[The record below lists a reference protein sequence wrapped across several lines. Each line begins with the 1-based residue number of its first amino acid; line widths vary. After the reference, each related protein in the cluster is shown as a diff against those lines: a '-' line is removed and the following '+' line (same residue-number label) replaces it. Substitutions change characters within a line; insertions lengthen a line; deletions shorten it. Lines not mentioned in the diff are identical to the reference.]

1 MVQRKG
7 NPDYEPVQVMSKDG
21 VKSTVYKRKGDPKP
35 KTKNVGTPEKR
46 RGGFKKPKGSNGN
59 VGMLDSK
66 PSNASSMAKPLG
78 NINVVRSQSNA
89 IQNLD
94 NMNRLSGRS
103 REALQGQK
111 VSKKAN
117 AEIKNRSR
125 PNPSSGGGDG
135 RT

>member
-46 RGGFKKPKGSNGN
+46 RGGFKKPKASVSNK
-59 VGMLDSK
+59 GMLNAP
-66 PSNASSMAKPLG
+66 PSISSSMAEVIG
-78 NINVVRSQSNA
+78 NYDVDKSQSKA
-89 IQNLD
+89 MSQLD
-94 NMNRLSGRS
+94 TMNRLSGRS

-117 AEIKNRSR
+117 MEIKKRSR